1 MSLLGKTIL
10 VGFFTAIGALSVGLL
25 PMRAAAAASSEVE
38 AQVRKRILVLYDED
52 KDELPGLARMDRTL
66 RDSFRAELGKAVE
79 IHSESLDLSG
89 FERPGYDL
97 VVADFY
103 RRKYAG
109 SMPDLIV
116 AVLEPSLDF
125 LLRHE
130 EALFPGVPIVF
141 FGVDAATIAGK
152 VLPANVTGVL
162 VKRTFSSTLDVA
174 LRLLPE
180 TRNVFVVGGTST
192 FDRYLQT
199 FVRRDLQPFEGRV
212 DINYLFGLSME
223 EWLKRLSSLPAQSVI
238 LYVTVFSDGTGR
250 GFIPHQAVSEIAAAA
265 NAPAYVFVDQ
275 YVGLGPVGGNVY
287 SFDTHGVH
295 AAELGM
301 KILRGASPA
310 SLPIRELGAQVNLF
324 DSRQLRRWNLDE
336 ARLPPDSVVL
346 FKPPSLWAQY
356 RWYVVGALVLILLQ
370 TATIVGLIVQRSH
383 RQRAELEALQQRTE
397 LAHVGRVSLMG
408 ELAASLAHELGQP
421 LTAIYANAY
430 AALRSLEQGQADP
443 KELRN
448 VVEDLI
454 KDQTR
459 AAEVIR
465 HMRRL
470 SRKEEDLQFV
480 PVDLGEIIGEVETLV
495 RTEATLANAEIVL
508 EIEQGLSPVS
518 GDRVQLQQVVL
529 NLLLNALDAVKEM
542 PKSRRT
548 VVLRVEHVPDMNR
561 VAVRDRGLG
570 LATDDPERVFEPF
583 YTTKREGLGMG
594 LSICR
599 SIIRAHGGNLWAQ
612 NDAEGGATFYFTV
625 PVRQG

>member
-1 MSLLGKTIL
+1 VSLLGKTIL